1 MDKIKRIIEKIKNFL
16 NRKPNQKQEMLD
28 SGEEK
33 HTDIKTEE
41 ELRKEMISK
50 VFELIEEEYN
60 GYERHSLDEIYNL
73 AKGKEKNGMRYISDY
88 EKFQKIYK
96 MIDERNKR
104 YEREY
109 SRPKE

>member
-1 MDKIKRIIEKIKNFL
+1 
-16 NRKPNQKQEMLD
+16 MLD

-33 HTDIKTEE
+33 HIDIKKEE

-104 YEREY
+104 YGREY

>member
-16 NRKPNQKQEMLD
+16 NRQPNQKQEMLD

-73 AKGKEKNGMRYISDY
+73 AKEEDKNGMRYISDY
-88 EKFQKIYK
+88 DKFKKIDEL
-96 MIDERNKR
+96 IDERYNR
-104 YEREY
+104 YR
-109 SRPKE
+109 R